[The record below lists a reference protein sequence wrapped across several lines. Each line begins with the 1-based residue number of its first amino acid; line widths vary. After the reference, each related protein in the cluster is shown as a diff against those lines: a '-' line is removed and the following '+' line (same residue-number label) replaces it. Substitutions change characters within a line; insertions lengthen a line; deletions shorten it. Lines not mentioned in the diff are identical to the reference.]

1 MKVKK
6 DMTVGEI
13 LNKYSNA
20 QEVLGGFGL
29 HCFGCPMSQMETVE
43 EAAMVHGV
51 DVEFMVKQLNADLVP
66 NAETSAKPK
75 RTCKKSTKTD
85 K

>member
-1 MKVKK
+1 MKVNK

-20 QEVLGGFGL
+20 QEVLSGFGL

-43 EAAMVHGV
+43 QAANAHGV
-51 DVEFMVKQLNADLVP
+51 DVEFMMSQLEKDLVENKP
-66 NAETSAKPK
+66 AK
-75 RTCKKSTKTD
+75 TCKRSCKK
-85 K
+85 